1 MLELITK
8 SIDEG
13 RQGKAFQGELVPNNI
28 YSKHFYIES
37 YGCQM
42 NLSDSEIIASILQGE
57 GFGATRN
64 VEEANL
70 IFLNT
75 KQISIL
81 ADFFKVS
88 PSFFFEDGEP
98 IQSSESE
105 EYFKRIQAILTDIRQ
120 ISETVKQQ
128 LLCLREAWWYNK
140 TILRHVVE

>member
-13 RQGKAFQGELVPNNI
+13 RQGEAFQGDRVTNNN

-42 NLSDSEIIASILQGE
+42 NFSDSEIIASILQGE
-57 GFGATRN
+57 GFGPTRN

-75 KQISIL
+75 CSIREKAELTVRKRLTEFKKIKKQNPLTGVPCEFQFFIKSSIMSSNCKASDSVNNL
-81 ADFFKVS
+81 LDWY
-88 PSFFFEDGEP
+88 
-98 IQSSESE
+98 IQT
-105 EYFKRIQAILTDIRQ
+105 LD
-120 ISETVKQQ
+120 
-128 LLCLREAWWYNK
+128 
-140 TILRHVVE
+140 

>member
-1 MLELITK
+1 MVNVGSKLYQLRQKHNVKQNTIAILLEVAQSKI
-8 SIDEG
+8 S
-13 RQGKAFQGELVPNNI
+13 NI
-28 YSKHFYIES
+28 E
-37 YGCQM
+37 
-42 NLSDSEIIASILQGE
+42 
-57 GFGATRN
+57 R
-64 VEEANL
+64 NL

-128 LLCLREAWWYNK
+128 LLCLSEAWWYNK
-140 TILRHVVE
+140 TILCQ

>member
-13 RQGKAFQGELVPNNI
+13 RQGEAFQGELVPNNI

-42 NLSDSEIIASILQGE
+42 NFSDSEIIASILQGE
-57 GFGATRN
+57 GFGAMRN

-75 KQISIL
+75 CSIREKAEQTVRKRLTEFKKIKKQN
-81 ADFFKVS
+81 
-88 PSFFFEDGEP
+88 PG
-98 IQSSESE
+98 
-105 EYFKRIQAILTDIRQ
+105 
-120 ISETVKQQ
+120 
-128 LLCLREAWWYNK
+128 LLIGVLGCMAERLK
-140 TILRHVVE
+140 SK